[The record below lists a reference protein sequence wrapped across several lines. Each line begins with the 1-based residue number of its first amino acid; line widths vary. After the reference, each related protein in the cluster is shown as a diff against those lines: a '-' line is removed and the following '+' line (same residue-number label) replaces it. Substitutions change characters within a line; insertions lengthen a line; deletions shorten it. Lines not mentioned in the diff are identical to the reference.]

1 MEFLIRD
8 CILCP
13 ITPHDVL
20 VHSSPVRRPC
30 TIQEEDEQTFYKKD
44 EKKNDFFWF
53 ISFFYSYPP

>member
-30 TIQEEDEQTFYKKD
+30 TIQEEEEQTFYKKD
-44 EKKNDFFWF
+44 EKKKIFFLV
-53 ISFFYSYPP
+53 Y

>member
-8 CILCP
+8 CTLCP

-30 TIQEEDEQTFYKKD
+30 TTIQEEEEQTFYKKD
-44 EKKNDFFWF
+44 EKKK
-53 ISFFYSYPP
+53 